1 MVERADEYQNKSFL
15 IRTHERTKPRMEAA
29 RCLKTEI
36 GLSFTKLW
44 VTHLAKFQK
53 FDNFCRL
60 VGCKIF
66 QTPGT
71 AAVVSELHAH
81 TSAWSGMP
89 DNADVWRWKKM
100 MLDLSWGRQVMVRK
114 IVHFYG
120 RTKLVALSV
129 QHIVILLPRVISM
142 IFIGCWKANPLNKQ
156 RQLRWYKLRLYVF

>member
-1 MVERADEYQNKSFL
+1 MPLGDKLWKRSERGQGYQLKGSDRGWKYYSSGNPSNSKG
-15 IRTHERTKPRMEAA
+15 RPPKK
-29 RCLKTEI
+29 KTEI
-36 GLSFTKLW
+36 VLSFTKLW

-89 DNADVWRWKKM
+89 DNADV
-100 MLDLSWGRQVMVRK
+100 
-114 IVHFYG
+114 
-120 RTKLVALSV
+120 
-129 QHIVILLPRVISM
+129 
-142 IFIGCWKANPLNKQ
+142 
-156 RQLRWYKLRLYVF
+156 